1 MLTQLK
7 KLSISTEGRY
17 AQESELQF
25 FHDYLKTVNARIGV
39 YETIRDEQEQI
50 DSQITLIAQS
60 IDPKIHYRGDR
71 NIANICRRDRQ
82 QALRCASA
90 AMLFDDLDRLR
101 NDYLMWDQKII
112 KAFADSKPAQITYQV
127 MFKVIETMIK
137 PEELTL
143 IAPALKITQ
152 MCLN

>member
-17 AQESELQF
+17 AQKSELRF
-25 FHDYLKTVNARIGV
+25 LHDYLESVDARIAV
-39 YETIRDEQEQI
+39 YEKIRDEQDEIDGQI
-50 DSQITLIAQS
+50 SSIAQS
-60 IDPKIHYRGDR
+60 IDPKIYYRGNR
-71 NIANICRRDRQ
+71 NIADICKRDRTS
-82 QALRCASA
+82 ALRCASA

-112 KAFADSKPAQITYQV
+112 KAFADNKPAQITYQV
-127 MFKVIETMIK
+127 MFKVIEAMVK
-137 PEELTL
+137 PEELAL
-143 IAPALKITQ
+143 IAPALKVTQ